1 GRRALSVAR
10 RLLELRVLR
19 GKGRKALHWHQC
31 ARAPGVRNT
40 NVIAKHKGRRR
51 KMVYRRTLAVA
62 IAGLLAQ
69 GASGMYADEVG
80 KLDWHRQNLGRF
92 ASAAFDGRG
101 GITVVGEASTI
112 SSINSRTGDLGWRQ
126 VLSREDTILAT
137 SLPPRT
143 HSSSN
148 SGTATVSSG
157 GRIVRLW
164 SPADGSMIWET
175 FLGRGGDPPST
186 EQPEAPPSESSAAGV
201 VSTEG
206 GYVVVL
212 SAGGIHVLSAS
223 SGAVLGQWWCQ
234 PAREP
239 DLAAVVGL
247 DVQVAFTSLRLAA
260 GGGGG
265 LLAGGWSKK
274 KGSPEADTFVVAE
287 INPSERLV
295 TYKAATVSGMG
306 VDPSAGVSLA
316 HTHGGCGAGGGGSS
330 NSGDKKGLAVVGVSR
345 DGSSLAVF
353 PAASDPPLASRT
365 PLPTDLRGATGAVSG
380 VTELAGTDGGVLELQ
395 RGDGGSV
402 AVSLSSG
409 KGGKTCAVS
418 GLDGAREARS
428 CAAGGGGCAL
438 AGGVSSSGKT
448 FVASAS
454 MLQGG
459 PVDKVIVSVAEV
471 TAFGDF
477 TAALVDSFETSSPG
491 LGGAVS
497 GRIEGAFLEAGEQGF
512 RVLVVSEDDSA
523 QMVGREGV
531 EWVREEALAAADQAR
546 NHFYFALKIRVV
558 FVDSSK
564 DELAILAASAGEE
577 VDHDVPGWRERLRLH
592 RLELT
597 SLVGRSLYAATGLR
611 LPGSELLDSADA
623 SHSAFG
629 LKKLAVCTT
638 AAGKIY
644 ALDMAD
650 GSVTWSLFRPSW
662 MPSGAKVL
670 LYATRSKGA
679 LGYSP
684 EVAVIAVGEVK
695 TVVSGLDALTGLETY
710 REELDLNVDSA
721 VPLGVKDGQERNI
734 IMLVDSRRQVHAVPR
749 SAEASSALRGLLPQ
763 LFYHSLSETGLES
776 FSVVPSAAGGDN
788 DKDEGPLGSAT
799 VASVPFNS
807 TRSKVV
813 ATAYPDRRDGVQTP
827 AHTLG
832 DDSLLIKY
840 INPRLFAFATLSPE
854 EAESEEGAGGDAGQ
868 LNGKGQ
874 ELTVTLVD
882 YISGRVLHR
891 ISHKGAAEPV
901 HMQVSESWVVYSYW
915 SAVSH
920 RTEMSTL
927 SLYEGM
933 IDKYGLSPFN
943 RPEWKEEFSSFES
956 RVPIVLQKTFIFP
969 LPVTALGITLT
980 QYGITSKN
988 ILVGTAVGQVVSL
1001 DRRFLDPRRPQEE
1014 PTKTEKEEKLIQYQP
1029 YLPVVPTQVL
1039 SYHKV

>member
-1 GRRALSVAR
+1 
-10 RLLELRVLR
+10 
-19 GKGRKALHWHQC
+19 
-31 ARAPGVRNT
+31 
-40 NVIAKHKGRRR
+40 
-51 KMVYRRTLAVA
+51 
-62 IAGLLAQ
+62 
-69 GASGMYADEVG
+69 
-80 KLDWHRQNLGRF
+80 
-92 ASAAFDGRG
+92 
-101 GITVVGEASTI
+101 
-112 SSINSRTGDLGWRQ
+112 
-126 VLSREDTILAT
+126 
-137 SLPPRT
+137 
-143 HSSSN
+143 
-148 SGTATVSSG
+148 
-157 GRIVRLW
+157 
-164 SPADGSMIWET
+164 MIWET

-186 EQPEAPPSESSAAGV
+186 EQPEAPPSDSSAAGV

-274 KGSPEADTFVVAE
+274 KGSSEADAFVVAE

-306 VDPSAGVSLA
+306 VDPSAGVLLA
-316 HTHGGCGAGGGGSS
+316 HTHGGCGAGGGGGSS

-365 PLPTDLRGATGAVSG
+365 PVPTDLRGATGAVSG
-380 VTELAGTDGGVLELQ
+380 VAELAGTDGGVLELR

-491 LGGAVS
+491 LGVAVS

-523 QMVGREGV
+523 QMVGRGGV

-546 NHFYFALKIRVV
+546 NLFYFALKIRMSVV

-670 LYATRSKGA
+670 LHATRSKGA

-734 IMLVDSRRQVHAVPR
+734 IMLVDSHRQVHAVPR

-788 DKDEGPLGSAT
+788 DKDEGLLGSAT

-840 INPRLFAFATLSPE
+840 INPRLFAFGTLAPE
-854 EAESEEGAGGDAGQ
+854 EAESEERAGGDAGH

-882 YISGRVLHR
+882 YVSGRVLHR
-891 ISHKGAAEPV
+891 ICHKGAAEPV

-1039 SYHKV
+1039 SYHKVIERVDRVLTEPTGLESTSLVLALGLDIFGARVAPSKTYDMLDSNFNYALLALVLGAMATAVGVANRLAAHKRLSEQWA

>member
-1 GRRALSVAR
+1 
-10 RLLELRVLR
+10 
-19 GKGRKALHWHQC
+19 
-31 ARAPGVRNT
+31 
-40 NVIAKHKGRRR
+40 
-51 KMVYRRTLAVA
+51 MVHRITLAVA

-69 GASGMYADEVG
+69 GASGLYADEVG

-101 GITVVGEASTI
+101 GITVVGKASTI

-126 VLSREDTILAT
+126 VLSPEDTILAT

-260 GGGGG
+260 GGGGR
-265 LLAGGWSKK
+265 LLAGGWSMKN
-274 KGSPEADTFVVAE
+274 GSSEADAFVVAE

-316 HTHGGCGAGGGGSS
+316 HTHGGCGAGGGGGSS

-365 PLPTDLRGATGAVSG
+365 PLPTDLRGATGAVLG
-380 VTELAGTDGGVLELQ
+380 VAELAGTDGGVLEL
-395 RGDGGSV
+395 RRADGGSV

-438 AGGVSSSGKT
+438 AGGVSVSGKT

-459 PVDKVIVSVAEV
+459 PIDKVIVSVAEV

-491 LGGAVS
+491 LGGAAS
-497 GRIEGAFLEAGEQGF
+497 GRIEGAFLDVGEQGF

-523 QMVGREGV
+523 QMVGRGGV
-531 EWVREEALAAADQAR
+531 EW
-546 NHFYFALKIRVV
+546 VV

-577 VDHDVPGWRERLRLH
+577 IDHDVPGWRERLRLH

-597 SLVGRSLYAATGLR
+597 VSQRSLYAATGLR
-611 LPGSELLDSADA
+611 LPGSELLDAADA

-638 AAGKIY
+638 AAGKMF

-670 LYATRSKGA
+670 LHATRSKGA

-710 REELDLNVDSA
+710 REELDLKVDSA

-734 IMLVDSRRQVHAVPR
+734 IMLVDRQVHAVPR
-749 SAEASSALRGLLPQ
+749 SAEASSALRGLLPH

-776 FSVVPSAAGGDN
+776 FSVVSTAPGDES
-788 DKDEGPLGSAT
+788 DMDEGPLGSAT
-799 VASVPFNS
+799 VASVPFNPK
-807 TRSKVV
+807 RSKVV

-854 EAESEEGAGGDAGQ
+854 EAESEEWAGDDAGQ

-882 YISGRVLHR
+882 YVSGRVLHR

-915 SAVSH
+915 SAASH

-988 ILVGTAVGQVVSL
+988 ILVGTAVGQVIERVDRVLTEPTGLESTSL
-1001 DRRFLDPRRPQEE
+1001 VLALGLDIFGARVAPSKTYDMLDPNFNYA
-1014 PTKTEKEEKLIQYQP
+1014 L
-1029 YLPVVPTQVL
+1029 LALVL
-1039 SYHKV
+1039 GAMATAVGVANRLAAHKRLSEQWA